1 MAKTAGAIIQEL
13 ESVITQL
20 KKLDPNEIVNQYYVL
35 MEGQTEQIIA
45 RHAFI
50 SGNDDKQNNYN
61 NVKTYGEAYLQQ
73 IDDEIDI
80 VYVSQKELEPHL
92 EPSRVND
99 EDDESDE

>member
-20 KKLDPNEIVNQYYVL
+20 KKLDPNDLVNQYYVL
-35 MEGQTEQIIA
+35 MEGQTEQIIV
-45 RHAFI
+45 RHAFV

-80 VYVSQKELEPHL
+80 VYVSQKELEPYL
-92 EPSRVND
+92 ESPLIESESED
-99 EDDESDE
+99 E